1 MCVVCVHAPYTTW
14 GHFKELP
21 RCQIQNIQTENG
33 NSQLLLFSCSLW
45 PRELQPTM
53 LLCSWDFPGKDAGAG
68 CRFLHQGIFLT
79 RELNPRL
86 LHWQADSLPLS
97 HQGGP
102 RQPGFALILCFDIWS
117 AFFWNINLFLSQSS
131 PVRFHGWRFVF
142 KELRKFIQG
151 HTGTSDQ
158 NQNGHPASSDFCPSD
173 FPIASHSL
181 SVVASKDVHVLIPW
195 LSDGYFVWQ
204 KGLRRLKKALGC
216 RASPGLYVWAHW
228 NPKSRH
234 EGCAESEEEGWW
246 GRQVWGAEW
255 EVGAGL
261 GGQRENGA
269 EKQKEV
275 RPLAW
280 KWSEGPEL
288 RVASSLQNLKGRKM
302 LLTGVSEG
310 TQLCRHLASARSEPF
325 WTFDLQ
331 NCKIIHLCCF
341 TPLSL

>member
-1 MCVVCVHAPYTTW
+1 MCVFLILPEAILKSCPVAR
-14 GHFKELP
+14 FKTYKRKTETAS
-21 RCQIQNIQTENG
+21 RCWSVALCDPV
-33 NSQLLLFSCSLW
+33 NSSPPCSCSW
-45 PRELQPTM
+45 G
-53 LLCSWDFPGKDAGAG
+53 FPGKDAGAG
-68 CRFLHQGIFLT
+68 CHFLHQGIFLT
-79 RELNPRL
+79 RELNPHL
-86 LHWQADSLPLS
+86 LYWQADSLPLS

-117 AFFWNINLFLSQSS
+117 AFFWNINLFMSQSS

-142 KELRKFIQG
+142 KEFRKFIQG

-158 NQNGHPASSDFCPSD
+158 NQNGHPASSDFCPGD

-181 SVVASKDVHVLIPW
+181 CVVASEDVHVLIPW

-216 RASPGLYVWAHW
+216 RASPGLYVWAQW
-228 NPKSRH
+228 NPKSHR

-255 EVGAGL
+255 EVGAAL

-280 KWSEGPEL
+280 KWSEGSWAEGGKQPPEPEKEGKCFSL
-288 RVASSLQNLKGRKM
+288 ESLKEHSSAATWLQPGQSPS
-302 LLTGVSEG
+302 G
-310 TQLCRHLASARSEPF
+310 
-325 WTFDLQ
+325 
-331 NCKIIHLCCF
+331 
-341 TPLSL
+341 LSTSRIVR